1 MKPVVYI
8 ASPYTK
14 GDVSVNVHFQCK
26 VFDELM
32 DEKIVI
38 PVVPLWSH
46 FQHTIFPRPYK
57 DWIEYDLALL
67 NRYDACWRLG
77 VVNEKLN
84 YSQYDSSGADGE
96 VEEFKKLNK
105 PVFFNKKDLYQW
117 AENTEFK

>member
-1 MKPVVYI
+1 MKPIIYV

-26 VFDELM
+26 IFDELM

-46 FQHTIFPRPYK
+46 FQHTIFPRPYQ

-67 NRYDACWRLG
+67 NRYDACLRLG
-77 VVNEKLN
+77 VVNEKLD

-96 VEEFKKLNK
+96 VKEFKRLNK
-105 PVFFNKKDLYQW
+105 PVFFNKKDLYEW
-117 AENTEFK
+117 ALNF